1 MVTRPTRAESISPK
15 EKQGE
20 IFSDFLNSFAKTPI
34 GEQLGR
40 VTNEKSV
47 NQSLRNLIKTNVGE
61 RLFQPF
67 IGSDVNASLFEL
79 NTQAKINDLE
89 FFIRTTI
96 QNNEPRVNLIEVLVE
111 SSLDSDTTQIN
122 RLIDT
127 YEIVITIVYTLINNI
142 EEIVLTI
149 PLLKRVR

>member
-79 NTQAKINDLE
+79 NTQAKRNDLE